1 MRKNII
7 LSAHRGW
14 AKSKIAKHLEDTYGL
29 NTRFSHWL
37 VSHAMPKVLANPAAK
52 KNHPALFSIEEKNG
66 KQWEVIDSYH
76 TYPVAKEELKA
87 CKESNPKR
95 KYRISRKDVML
106 DNPVRQKVVKIYDNI
121 LQIKARK
128 GEDSLWPGELFVH
141 DFSEKS
147 KAAIYGLEN
156 GDILIHSHSG
166 KKLHKKFN
174 YPSRSRG

>member
-1 MRKNII
+1 MHNSYVQAFNEHFTKEQRSEMRKAIV

-37 VSHAMPKVLANPAAK
+37 VSHAIPKVLANPK
-52 KNHPALFSIEEKNG
+52 KGAMI
-66 KQWEVIDSYH
+66 
-76 TYPVAKEELKA
+76 
-87 CKESNPKR
+87 
-95 KYRISRKDVML
+95 
-106 DNPVRQKVVKIYDNI
+106 DNPAKQKAVKIYDSI

-128 GEDSLWPGELFVH
+128 GDDSLWPGELFVH
-141 DFSEKS
+141 DFAEKS

-166 KKLHKKFN
+166 KRLHKKFS